1 MTASSGIAAKGTV
14 LTYNSQAV
22 KELDNVELTGSNGEE
37 IDISNHDSPDDYK
50 EFVIGLLDGGT
61 ISFSGN
67 FVSTD
72 AGQAAVIAAHY
83 ARTNAAWTV
92 VYPDVGDSQFA
103 GNGMVKSFQISAPVA
118 GKLSISGTI
127 KITGKP
133 TFTA

>member
-103 GNGMVKSFQISAPVA
+103 GNGYVKSFQISAPVA